1 MTPKLKV
8 LHGKN
13 AGHEIRLKG
22 SQFLIGRGEE
32 CQLRPKSDAISR
44 QHCEFTIEGGQ
55 VSVKDL
61 GSKNGT
67 LVNGTRIESDTSL
80 NDGDEIQ
87 IGKLAFTIVGLAV
100 EEPAELEKPA
110 AKKEKPAAMFTDQ
123 SIEDSDISAWL
134 QEGDDS
140 NRARELAEPETKQF
154 NLKKQTA
161 THYMMRRSRPMPM
174 PMKLLQRM
182 TIPHPKPTLV
192 RRRSSLGN
200 FPASCLSARRIHGK
214 QPPTCSRN
222 SSAGANLRQAL
233 TRPACTAL
241 DAKLRVC
248 RTPRARLESGG
259 PEVVPGHVPG
269 PTPATCSMFCIAQ
282 PCGC

>member
-154 NLKKQTA
+154 RLEEADRDALHAAAESADADADADADEASAADDDSSSEADSSKKKKQFGKLPSKLPVSSTDSREAASDMLKKFFG
-161 THYMMRRSRPMPM
+161 RR
-174 PMKLLQRM
+174 
-182 TIPHPKPTLV
+182 
-192 RRRSSLGN
+192 
-200 FPASCLSARRIHGK
+200 
-214 QPPTCSRN
+214 
-222 SSAGANLRQAL
+222 
-233 TRPACTAL
+233 
-241 DAKLRVC
+241 
-248 RTPRARLESGG
+248 
-259 PEVVPGHVPG
+259 
-269 PTPATCSMFCIAQ
+269 
-282 PCGC
+282 

>member
-22 SQFLIGRGEE
+22 SKFIIGRGEE

-44 QHCEFTIEGGQ
+44 QHCEFEIDGSQ
-55 VSVKDL
+55 VAVKDL

-67 LVNGTRIESDTSL
+67 LVNGTRIEGSQSL
-80 NDGDEIQ
+80 NEGDEIQ
-87 IGKLAFTIVGLAV
+87 IGKLAFSIVGLVAV
-100 EEPAELEKPA
+100 ELGEPA

-154 NLKKQTA
+154 RLEEADRDALHAAADADTADADDNSSSEADSSKKKTFGKLPTKMPVSSTDSREAASDMLKKFFG
-161 THYMMRRSRPMPM
+161 RR
-174 PMKLLQRM
+174 
-182 TIPHPKPTLV
+182 
-192 RRRSSLGN
+192 
-200 FPASCLSARRIHGK
+200 
-214 QPPTCSRN
+214 
-222 SSAGANLRQAL
+222 
-233 TRPACTAL
+233 
-241 DAKLRVC
+241 
-248 RTPRARLESGG
+248 
-259 PEVVPGHVPG
+259 
-269 PTPATCSMFCIAQ
+269 
-282 PCGC
+282 

>member
-22 SQFLIGRGEE
+22 SKFLIGRGEE

-44 QHCEFTIEGGQ
+44 QHCEFTIEGDQ

-67 LVNGTRIESDTSL
+67 LVNGTRIESATSL

-87 IGKLAFTIVGLAV
+87 IGKLAFAIVGLAV
-100 EEPAELEKPA
+100 EEPAELEKPT

-140 NRARELAEPETKQF
+140 NRARELAEPETKQLRLEEADRAALHADADADADADETSAADDDSSSEGDSTKKKKQF
-154 NLKKQTA
+154 GKLPSKMPVSSTDSREAASDMLKKFFG
-161 THYMMRRSRPMPM
+161 RR
-174 PMKLLQRM
+174 
-182 TIPHPKPTLV
+182 
-192 RRRSSLGN
+192 
-200 FPASCLSARRIHGK
+200 
-214 QPPTCSRN
+214 
-222 SSAGANLRQAL
+222 
-233 TRPACTAL
+233 
-241 DAKLRVC
+241 
-248 RTPRARLESGG
+248 
-259 PEVVPGHVPG
+259 
-269 PTPATCSMFCIAQ
+269 
-282 PCGC
+282 

>member
-22 SQFLIGRGEE
+22 SKFLIGRGEE

-67 LVNGTRIESDTSL
+67 LVNGTRIEGATSL

-154 NLKKQTA
+154 RLEEADRDALHDAAESADADADADEASAADDDSSSEADSSKKKKQFGKLPSKLPVSSTDSREAASDMLKKFFG
-161 THYMMRRSRPMPM
+161 RR
-174 PMKLLQRM
+174 
-182 TIPHPKPTLV
+182 
-192 RRRSSLGN
+192 
-200 FPASCLSARRIHGK
+200 
-214 QPPTCSRN
+214 
-222 SSAGANLRQAL
+222 
-233 TRPACTAL
+233 
-241 DAKLRVC
+241 
-248 RTPRARLESGG
+248 
-259 PEVVPGHVPG
+259 
-269 PTPATCSMFCIAQ
+269 
-282 PCGC
+282 